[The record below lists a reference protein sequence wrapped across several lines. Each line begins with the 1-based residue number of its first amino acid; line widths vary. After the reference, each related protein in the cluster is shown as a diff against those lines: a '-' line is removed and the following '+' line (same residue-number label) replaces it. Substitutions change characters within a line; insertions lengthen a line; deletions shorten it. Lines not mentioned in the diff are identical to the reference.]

1 MSKNNV
7 GDKYNLM
14 SHFYNVLYSG
24 NMKAKRRKGVK
35 IMILGLTSIL
45 LAAVIIVFIASGVFL
60 KSNYLEPWQKSYSDR
75 FDD

>member
-1 MSKNNV
+1 
-7 GDKYNLM
+7 
-14 SHFYNVLYSG
+14 
-24 NMKAKRRKGVK
+24 MKAKRRKGVK